1 MPVTFTNSKTVT
13 AYSFRELI
21 AAGDDPTSPV
31 KSKAVDKA
39 RQGLIERSTDH
50 DWHEYTLDA
59 WTKLLESVG
68 FTGPKINYSGFWS
81 QGDGASFTSGIDAE
95 TLIRFLSDPPP
106 ANQSWGGESQREL
119 QAVVVNKT
127 GGVYSD
133 KRFARLLWIADH
145 YDAIVKRT
153 SSHCYHKRTCSI
165 EGGFNLPDVES
176 AYKDRYGYT
185 LWVPKHT
192 RLSKLVKAFEEAV
205 EQLRLDLCHAIYK
218 DLEDEYDYITGDEAL
233 ADGADANDEYFDR
246 YGNLVDKPP
255 ETDAA
260 ELTAWEEMC

>member
-1 MPVTFTNSKTVT
+1 MPVTFTDSKTVT
-13 AYSFRELI
+13 AYSFRELV
-21 AAGDDPTSPV
+21 AAGDDLTSPV
-31 KSKAVDKA
+31 TSAAVDKA
-39 RQGLIERSTDH
+39 RQRLIERSTDH

-81 QGDGASFTSGIDAE
+81 QGDGASFTSGIDSE

-106 ANQSWGGESQREL
+106 ASQSWGGESQREL

-127 GGVYSD
+127 GAVYSD

-145 YDAIVKRT
+145 YDAAVKRT
-153 SSHCYHKRTCSI
+153 DSRYHHEHTCRI
-165 EGGFNLPDVES
+165 EGGFDLPDVCS
-176 AYKDRYGYT
+176 GHRTQSGST
-185 LWVPKHT
+185 IWVPKHH
-192 RLSKLVKAFEEAV
+192 RLSKLVSNFDAAV
-205 EQLRLDLCHAIYK
+205 AELRTDLCHAIYK

-233 ADGADANDEYFDR
+233 ADGADANDEYFDL

-260 ELTAWEEMC
+260 ELTAWEQMC